1 MNSIFLALYILIA
14 VVGIALFKHIYRQV
28 KEREALRS
36 VFSESMKN
44 GSLPRVAAIFH
55 DNPNTFIESIQTI
68 IVNTNVPQA
77 ISEKYRH
84 AIKQS
89 RNSGFALVKTVL
101 WYIDNFPEEA
111 QVFVL
116 QEA

>member
-1 MNSIFLALYILIA
+1 MSSAFLGLYVFIA
-14 VVGIALFKHIYRQV
+14 VAGIVLFKHIYRQV
-28 KEREALRS
+28 KEREILRE

-44 GSLPRVAAIFH
+44 GSLPKVAAIFH
-55 DNPNTFIESIQTI
+55 DNPNTFIDSIQTI

-77 ISEKYRH
+77 IAAKYRH

-89 RNSGFALVKTVL
+89 RNSAFALVKTVL